1 VSWLIWRQHR
11 KQLVVT
17 LVALVALAAVMVPS
31 GLAIHRSAAE
41 LGLPECVRQATAMG
55 TNSHAICGSAL
66 ERFSELHVSGAF
78 FGVLLF
84 VFAPLLIGLFWGA
97 PLVAREV
104 EQGTH
109 RLVWTQGV
117 SRQRWVLTKIA
128 FVGVV
133 ALVISAVYGLG
144 LSWWMAPLNLTGSRF
159 GYMSFDMQGVVPIG
173 YTLFAVALGVFAG
186 TFLHRLLP
194 AMAMTLGGFVAVR
207 VAIAALAR
215 PRYMAAEA
223 RTYQESLPDEGSA
236 EGEPSVIPTPGP
248 SSGRPREVGDWMLGR
263 EFRDSTGV
271 GNDLFP
277 QDYAYTW
284 ELFQPANRFWPFQAI
299 EAGIFVALAA
309 LLFALAVRRIRR
321 IA

>member
-1 VSWLIWRQHR
+1 MSWLIWRQHR
-11 KQLVVT
+11 KQLLVT
-17 LVALVALAAVMVPS
+17 LVGLVALAAIMVPS
-31 GLAIHRSAAE
+31 GLAIHRTAAA
-41 LGLPECVRQATAMG
+41 LGLPECIRQANAAA
-55 TNSHAICGSAL
+55 TNPHVICGSAL
-66 ERFSELHVSGAF
+66 ERFSEQHVSGAF
-78 FGVLLF
+78 FAVLLF

-117 SRQRWVLTKIA
+117 SRRRWALAKIA

-159 GYMSFDMQGVVPIG
+159 GLVSFDMQGVVPIG

-186 TFLHRLLP
+186 TFLHRMLP
-194 AMAMTLGGFVAVR
+194 AMAMTLGGFIAVR

-215 PRYMAAEA
+215 PRYMTAQV
-223 RTYQESLPDEGSA
+223 RTYRESLPTEGTA
-236 EGEPSVIPTPGP
+236 EGEPSVIPTPAASTGQ
-248 SSGRPREVGDWMLGR
+248 GREVGDWMLAR
-263 EFRDSTGV
+263 EFRDANGA
-271 GNDLFP
+271 GDDQFP
-277 QDYAYTW
+277 LAYAYTW
-284 ELFQPANRFWPFQAI
+284 ELFQPASRFWPFQMI
-299 EAGIFVALAA
+299 ETGFFVALA
-309 LLFALAVRRIRR
+309 LILFALALRRLRR